1 MNESVSAEV
10 LINTAALTRT
20 YLPHDRE
27 YNDDWTPI
35 ALAIQRGRDHGI
47 PAYHQAVNLCDAR
60 MGQRRDGQIDFDDV
74 ADITDLTPETIER
87 LSNIYMQ
94 AGDIDL
100 LVGALS
106 EKPAPGTVFGPT
118 LSCLLSLQFAN
129 LRNSDRFWYEN
140 DIPPSS
146 LSLDQ
151 LQAIR
156 RTSLA
161 GMMCATESVKQSQP
175 KAFIREDPYL

>member
-1 MNESVSAEV
+1 MNGSVSAEV
-10 LINTAALTRT
+10 LINTPAIQKT
-20 YLPHDRE
+20 YFPTDRE
-27 YNDDWTPI
+27 YTGSWTPI
-35 ALAIQRGRDHGI
+35 SLAIQKGRDHGI
-47 PAYHQAVNLCDAR
+47 PVYHEAINLCEAQLGFRKDKPISFDEISEISSLDTDA
-60 MGQRRDGQIDFDDV
+60 IN
-74 ADITDLTPETIER
+74 TLKK
-87 LSNIYMQ
+87 IYLN

-106 EKPAPGTVFGPT
+106 EKPALGTVFGPT
-118 LSCLLSLQFAN
+118 LSCLLALQFAN

-146 LSLDQ
+146 LTLDQ

-156 RTSLA
+156 RSSLS
-161 GMMCATESVKQSQP
+161 GILCAAVGIKSSQP